1 MNELVKENFYI
12 EGDFLKIEK
21 RISLNLIKVINVINK
36 RSKCLYTYND
46 EFFYNIEHVLKTD
59 FKYKL
64 YGTRDCLEY
73 IEKFKESVCLFK
85 KIKCFEDEIYLS
97 ESDLIDLFFDCIL
110 ILTDINDNTLIKKQ
124 ILMPKKD
131 LDDILMELRDCL
143 PKQCN
148 DELDSKMSILKL
160 IKSELNSID
169 VLESICYILRREM
182 VNLCVFTYI
191 LKEKSGFYKI
201 GRSKNVDRRLK
212 DIKCGNPTVEIIK
225 TYKGDYENML
235 HRIFE
240 SKKVCGEWFALTQE
254 DLDNI
259 SLLIDID
266 GCKFIVEPKNED

>member
-64 YGTRDCLEY
+64 YDTWNCLEY
-73 IEKFKESVCLFK
+73 IERFKESVCIFK
-85 KIKCFEDEIYLS
+85 NIKCFEDEIYLS

-110 ILTDINDNTLIKKQ
+110 ILTDSNDNTLIKKQ

-169 VLESICYILRREM
+169 VLESICYILRRER

-191 LKEKSGFYKI
+191 LKDKSGFYKI